1 MIGTGNGS
9 RQHGHRI
16 GTRWQHAFVA
26 CTIAWIGIEIPTML
40 GAEKPVPTP
49 ALSAPAAIVSRPAPE
64 RESAVSSSSRKS
76 THTAKGEPQPLCDQE
91 DTESLT
97 QRFERLLS
105 ETQLRRSRKVVELRD
120 QVRTLKGL
128 LDRSAES
135 GQTDTTVPEPARE
148 PLDTA
153 DTAITQP
160 LAPQPQPQSTA
171 TPSDMRKT
179 VSSLGDGDPAVS
191 NPSDRLA
198 LANNLFGAGD
208 IELALE
214 LYDGLQKQVLG
225 NAEKRWVRYQ
235 IATCHR
241 RLGSMA
247 TAEQIYREL
256 TSETGDDLISA
267 HARWWLDAM
276 GYRKRLAEGVEGLD
290 QSIRNIERQIREPSN
305 D

>member
-1 MIGTGNGS
+1 
-9 RQHGHRI
+9 
-16 GTRWQHAFVA
+16 
-26 CTIAWIGIEIPTML
+26 
-40 GAEKPVPTP
+40 
-49 ALSAPAAIVSRPAPE
+49 
-64 RESAVSSSSRKS
+64 
-76 THTAKGEPQPLCDQE
+76 
-91 DTESLT
+91 
-97 QRFERLLS
+97 
-105 ETQLRRSRKVVELRD
+105 
-120 QVRTLKGL
+120 
-128 LDRSAES
+128 
-135 GQTDTTVPEPARE
+135 
-148 PLDTA
+148 
-153 DTAITQP
+153 
-160 LAPQPQPQSTA
+160 
-171 TPSDMRKT
+171 MRKT